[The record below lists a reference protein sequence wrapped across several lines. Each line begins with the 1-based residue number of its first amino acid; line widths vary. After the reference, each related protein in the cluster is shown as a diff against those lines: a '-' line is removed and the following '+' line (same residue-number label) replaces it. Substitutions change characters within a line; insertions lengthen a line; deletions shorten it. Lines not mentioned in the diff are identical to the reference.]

1 MTALRT
7 LHLAFCDHITD
18 EGVIAHLG
26 PLARNHSLAVLT
38 FDRVPNVTAAVR
50 DYLPS
55 CSVSGA
61 LMAGITTHGP
71 SARYVMQERQSDDSE
86 QQSDDSDF

>member
-18 EGVIAHLG
+18 RGVISYLG
-26 PLARNHSLAVLT
+26 PLASNHSLAVLT
-38 FDRVPNVTAAVR
+38 FDRAPNVTAAVR
-50 DYLPS
+50 DYLPC

-61 LMAGITTHGP
+61 LMAGITTHGFP
-71 SARYVMQERQSDDSE
+71 ARLDKQE
-86 QQSDDSDF
+86 QQSDDDDF

>member
-18 EGVIAHLG
+18 RGVISYLG

-50 DYLPS
+50 DYLPC

-61 LMAGITTHGP
+61 LMAGITTHGF
-71 SARYVMQERQSDDSE
+71 SARYIMQD